1 MDKGNIG
8 HAFFLRKAFDMDE
21 LRKPYEKEF
30 ARGFKVEKVVELTE
44 EQFQKFSSALSDY
57 YRFLY
62 DHRTDM
68 YYDVGDMSYHCLLVT
83 TPKYGDGILI
93 EAEGYAYARYGKVWW
108 VIAMNFCIW
117 AAMKKRHI
125 NMFRNLWGRKRL
137 IPIPMGKPKGA
148 LEAIRQIISNP
159 AESY

>member
-93 EAEGYAYARYGKVWW
+93 EAEGYAYTRYAAYVPDCGRLELSGLA
-108 VIAMNFCIW
+108 VIKQPDLSANVPKEYWKAITLKEN
-117 AAMKKRHI
+117 AKQEK
-125 NMFRNLWGRKRL
+125 GR
-137 IPIPMGKPKGA
+137 
-148 LEAIRQIISNP
+148 
-159 AESY
+159 

>member
-1 MDKGNIG
+1 MDKGNID
-8 HAFFLRKAFDMDE
+8 HAIFLRKAFDIDE
-21 LRKPYEKEF
+21 LRKPYEKGF

-83 TPKYGDGILI
+83 TPKYGEGILI
-93 EAEGYAYARYGKVWW
+93 EAEGYAYARYAAYVPDCGRLDLSGLP
-108 VIAMNFCIW
+108 VIKQLDFLVNVPKEYWKAITLKEN
-117 AAMKKRHI
+117 AKQEK
-125 NMFRNLWGRKRL
+125 GR
-137 IPIPMGKPKGA
+137 
-148 LEAIRQIISNP
+148 
-159 AESY
+159 